1 MDPLERQE
9 EEKDSIQAD
18 VISKLEDPQEIK
30 HAREIF
36 NEKLKAEKES
46 KSEPPA
52 KAEDTSEKI
61 ISESVPP
68 ESGDGKEEG
77 KPAEQAPPETMKQ
90 IITQEMVDSYPE
102 DYRPTLSK
110 YLGKPVDEIAKA
122 LVNATKLIGKK
133 NVQIEDTSPIENF
146 YKKGSVP
153 ISEGQN
159 DQVEIKELVDN
170 RIREH
175 YPDYPE
181 DEAAQEEYLTDIA
194 SRSYLQARKFEK
206 LQEKVT
212 GELTEAYSKV
222 KFIDEN
228 WGRINEVA
236 LTEEAEGIQNEIED
250 TYGIT
255 AEQLKK
261 LGFDFS
267 FDENFR
273 NPLINKL
280 LLNDKNQLD
289 STLFYSVVGTSKPLV
304 RPGAIVQKFL
314 RQNRP
319 IFRDHI
325 TTNAASAALT
335 RKEAKKV
342 DANIDATRS
351 SEVISGQKPLTEQEI
366 SQMTD
371 LDTVRKELA
380 KLGGTKVS

>member
-1 MDPLERQE
+1 
-9 EEKDSIQAD
+9 
-18 VISKLEDPQEIK
+18 
-30 HAREIF
+30 
-36 NEKLKAEKES
+36 
-46 KSEPPA
+46 
-52 KAEDTSEKI
+52 
-61 ISESVPP
+61 
-68 ESGDGKEEG
+68 
-77 KPAEQAPPETMKQ
+77 
-90 IITQEMVDSYPE
+90 
-102 DYRPTLSK
+102 
-110 YLGKPVDEIAKA
+110 
-122 LVNATKLIGKK
+122 
-133 NVQIEDTSPIENF
+133 
-146 YKKGSVP
+146 
-153 ISEGQN
+153 
-159 DQVEIKELVDN
+159 
-170 RIREH
+170 
-175 YPDYPE
+175 
-181 DEAAQEEYLTDIA
+181 
-194 SRSYLQARKFEK
+194 
-206 LQEKVT
+206 
-212 GELTEAYSKV
+212 
-222 KFIDEN
+222 
-228 WGRINEVA
+228 
-236 LTEEAEGIQNEIED
+236 
-250 TYGIT
+250 
-255 AEQLKK
+255 